1 MATPLSVQTP
11 NAQSV
16 EGFCTPVVISSAN
29 QANAN
34 AVATLPAVAGRTLYL
49 TGFEATATGAT
60 AGLAVNV
67 TVTGIN
73 GGTLN
78 YAFAAPTGVLLGANP
93 LLVQYEFPLPA
104 SDVNTAIVV
113 TLPAL
118 GLGNT
123 NATVVAHG
131 YYI

>member
-1 MATPLSVQTP
+1 MATPISVQTP
-11 NAQSV
+11 NAQTID
-16 EGFCTPVVISSAN
+16 GFCTPVVISSAN

-34 AVATLPAVAGRTLYL
+34 AVATLPAIAGRTLYL
-49 TGFEATATGAT
+49 TGFEATSAGAT
-60 AGLAVNV
+60 AGIAVNL
-67 TVTGIN
+67 TVTGVT

-78 YAFAAPTGVLLGANP
+78 YVFTAAVGAAVASVP
-93 LLVQYEFPLPA
+93 LTVEYTYPIPA

>member
-1 MATPLSVQTP
+1 MPTPISVQTP
-11 NAQSV
+11 NAQSI
-16 EGFCTPVVISSAN
+16 EGFCTPIVISSAN

-78 YAFAAPTGVLLGANP
+78 YAFGAAVGATVTCSP
-93 LLVQYEFPLPA
+93 LLINYNMAIPA
-104 SDVNTAIVV
+104 ADVNTAIVV

-123 NATVVAHG
+123 NAAVVAHG